1 MLLYWEPAASHT
13 CRAKDSV
20 PHLEPRNVFTGSH
33 HRSGQLGT
41 EDAFFPRLSDS
52 EHEFRHRQH
61 GLGNESKIAH
71 VAIPGRHGGCV
82 YSNQDFVV
90 FGSRLVHLLE
100 PEEVWGAIPGM
111 QSRFHISRFR
121 VAVCTACYTEFVSA
135 A

>member
-33 HRSGQLGT
+33 HRSGQ
-41 EDAFFPRLSDS
+41 
-52 EHEFRHRQH
+52 
-61 GLGNESKIAH
+61 LGNESKIAH

-111 QSRFHISRFR
+111 QSSFHISRFR